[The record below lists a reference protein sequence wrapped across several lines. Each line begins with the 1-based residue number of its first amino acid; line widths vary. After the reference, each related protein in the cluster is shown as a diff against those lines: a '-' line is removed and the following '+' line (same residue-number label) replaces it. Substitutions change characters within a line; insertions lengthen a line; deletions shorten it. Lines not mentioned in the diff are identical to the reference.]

1 MKECM
6 NEKNSF
12 ILYCNYEEQLNML
25 NDEQVGQ
32 LFRGV
37 FAYMRTGEQHS
48 SDPMVTMLLSVICHQ
63 LDVDSRKYEE
73 TKERRKEAGRKGGLQ
88 KAENKMK
95 NKKGSKSSKA
105 SNATNASEVVEMA
118 GLHDTTEQDVW
129 SAASNTKQSLA
140 NLADNVNVNEN
151 EYVNENVDVN
161 VNDYI
166 FSDDGIGYVDE
177 EEEYACG
184 HELIYYTD
192 NGYPTIQAE
201 LDKCSEFTDKLFR
214 IYWNRKPSQYDM
226 AQVFDYVQGR
236 GYLPDGTGYAAV
248 DVDKA
253 ELLMYVFKL
262 AANNDSPKW
271 KYVDG
276 VYKRFRE
283 REIYTLYDAQR
294 YDWELEHGKGVL
306 V

>member
-6 NEKNSF
+6 NEKSSF

-63 LDVDSRKYEE
+63 LDLDSRKYEE
-73 TKERRKEAGRKGGLQ
+73 TKERRKEAGRKAGKISAEKRALQ
-88 KAENKMK
+88 KSVQYDSDDERL
-95 NKKGSKSSKA
+95 
-105 SNATNASEVVEMA
+105 ATNVDDGQRFQHVNVNDNVNENEYEYV
-118 GLHDTTEQDVW
+118 
-129 SAASNTKQSLA
+129 
-140 NLADNVNVNEN
+140 NVNVNEN
-151 EYVNENVDVN
+151 VDDTVNG
-161 VNDYI
+161 YI
-166 FSDDGIGYVDE
+166 FSDDGVGYVDGE

-248 DVDKA
+248 DRDRA